1 MRNNKI
7 IMNKVKNDVK
17 YSFLSTVKID
27 LGYMVAEANEI
38 FSINKKQALELKQTI
53 FFKKWSIK
61 EIN

>member
-27 LGYMVAEANEI
+27 L
-38 FSINKKQALELKQTI
+38 
-53 FFKKWSIK
+53 
-61 EIN
+61 